1 MTQSILLPPLLLNAL
16 VVSVVL
22 AILNRRGV
30 GFTRSA
36 AATAAT
42 TLVLVI
48 VQWLS
53 FGARGTVRQVLQYW
67 LLWVLLPSAAILIL
81 AHRRAFVR
89 HPWLLLL
96 LGPISFVV
104 ALFFVTIA
112 VNLSAGH

>member
-1 MTQSILLPPLLLNAL
+1 MMQSILLPPLLLNAL
-16 VVSVVL
+16 VVSAILV
-22 AILNRRGV
+22 ILNRRGV
-30 GFTRSA
+30 GFARAA
-36 AATAAT
+36 AATAAA

-53 FGARGTVRQVLQYW
+53 FGARGTVRQILEYW

-81 AHRRAFVR
+81 MPARLFARR
-89 HPWLLLL
+89 PWLLLF

-112 VNLSAGH
+112 VNLSSGR